1 MSSAVAAR
9 RTAAGEGLLIHIN
22 DDQCEIQLDPKEMMM
37 AMESKSFEQGS
48 SAKGKSGATASPAQ
62 EGSEAMVNMQK
73 ELLDVYEQASRAW
86 LARVKSE
93 VDLWSDLATKL
104 SATRSMPEA
113 LESYQKFVTQRMQM
127 AAQDGRQL
135 VEDCQK
141 ITQKMTRS
149 LSSTG
154 WPTTSS

>member
-1 MSSAVAAR
+1 MAV
-9 RTAAGEGLLIHIN
+9 
-22 DDQCEIQLDPKEMMM
+22 
-37 AMESKSFEQGS
+37 ESKSFEQGS
-48 SAKGKSGATASPAQ
+48 SARGKSGATASSAQ

-127 AAQDGRQL
+127 AAEDGRQL

-149 LSSTG
+149 LSGTG

>member
-1 MSSAVAAR
+1 MTISTKSS
-9 RTAAGEGLLIHIN
+9 LINH
-22 DDQCEIQLDPKEMMM
+22 EEMMM
-37 AMESKSFEQGS
+37 AVESKSFEQGS
-48 SAKGKSGATASPAQ
+48 SARGKLGATASPAQ

-127 AAQDGRQL
+127 AAEDGRQL

-141 ITQKMTRS
+141 MTQKMTRS

>member
-1 MSSAVAAR
+1 MSMTISAKVSLSNR
-9 RTAAGEGLLIHIN
+9 E
-22 DDQCEIQLDPKEMMM
+22 EMMM
-37 AMESKSFEQGS
+37 AVESKSFEQGS
-48 SAKGKSGATASPAQ
+48 SARGKSGATASSAQ

-127 AAQDGRQL
+127 AAEDGRQL

>member
-1 MSSAVAAR
+1 MTISAKVILSNR
-9 RTAAGEGLLIHIN
+9 E
-22 DDQCEIQLDPKEMMM
+22 EMMM
-37 AMESKSFEQGS
+37 AVESKSFEQGS
-48 SAKGKSGATASPAQ
+48 SARGRSGATASSAQ

-127 AAQDGRQL
+127 AAEDGRQL

-141 ITQKMTRS
+141 MTQKMTRS

>member
-1 MSSAVAAR
+1 MS
-9 RTAAGEGLLIHIN
+9 
-22 DDQCEIQLDPKEMMM
+22 D
-37 AMESKSFEQGS
+37 
-48 SAKGKSGATASPAQ
+48 ATQSR
-62 EGSEAMVNMQK
+62 GNTGMVNMQK
-73 ELLDVYEQASRAW
+73 ELLDVYEQASGAW

-93 VDLWSDLATKL
+93 VDLWSELAAKL

-127 AAQDGRQL
+127 AAQDGRRL

-141 ITQKMTRS
+141 ITQKMTQS
-149 LSSTG
+149 PSGSG

>member
-1 MSSAVAAR
+1 MTISAKVILSNR
-9 RTAAGEGLLIHIN
+9 E
-22 DDQCEIQLDPKEMMM
+22 EIMM
-37 AMESKSFEQGS
+37 AVESKSFEQGS
-48 SAKGKSGATASPAQ
+48 SARGKSGATASPAQ

-113 LESYQKFVTQRMQM
+113 LESYQNFVTQRMQM
-127 AAQDGRQL
+127 AAADGRQL

-141 ITQKMTRS
+141 MTQKMTRS
-149 LSSTG
+149 LSGTG

>member
-1 MSSAVAAR
+1 MAV
-9 RTAAGEGLLIHIN
+9 
-22 DDQCEIQLDPKEMMM
+22 
-37 AMESKSFEQGS
+37 ESKSFEQGS
-48 SAKGKSGATASPAQ
+48 SARGKSGATASSAQ

-127 AAQDGRQL
+127 AAEDGRQL

-141 ITQKMTRS
+141 VTQKMTRS
-149 LSSTG
+149 LSGTG

>member
-1 MSSAVAAR
+1 MTINAKSS
-9 RTAAGEGLLIHIN
+9 LIN
-22 DDQCEIQLDPKEMMM
+22 RKEVMM

-48 SAKGKSGATASPAQ
+48 SAKGRSGATASPAQ

-127 AAQDGRQL
+127 AAEDGRQL

-149 LSSTG
+149 LSGTG

>member
-1 MSSAVAAR
+1 
-9 RTAAGEGLLIHIN
+9 
-22 DDQCEIQLDPKEMMM
+22 M

-48 SAKGKSGATASPAQ
+48 STKGKSGATASSAQ

-127 AAQDGRQL
+127 AAEDGRQL

>member
-1 MSSAVAAR
+1 MTISAKVILSNR
-9 RTAAGEGLLIHIN
+9 E
-22 DDQCEIQLDPKEMMM
+22 EIMM
-37 AMESKSFEQGS
+37 AVESKSFEQGS
-48 SAKGKSGATASPAQ
+48 SARGRSGATASSAQ

-127 AAQDGRQL
+127 AAEDGRQL

-141 ITQKMTRS
+141 MTQKMTRS

>member
-1 MSSAVAAR
+1 MAV
-9 RTAAGEGLLIHIN
+9 
-22 DDQCEIQLDPKEMMM
+22 
-37 AMESKSFEQGS
+37 ESKSFEQGS
-48 SAKGKSGATASPAQ
+48 SARGKSGATASSAQ

-93 VDLWSDLATKL
+93 VDLWSDLASKL

-127 AAQDGRQL
+127 AAEDGRQL

>member
-1 MSSAVAAR
+1 MS
-9 RTAAGEGLLIHIN
+9 
-22 DDQCEIQLDPKEMMM
+22 D
-37 AMESKSFEQGS
+37 
-48 SAKGKSGATASPAQ
+48 ATQSR
-62 EGSEAMVNMQK
+62 GNTGMVNMQK
-73 ELLDVYEQASRAW
+73 ELLDVYEQASHAW

-93 VDLWSDLATKL
+93 ADLWSELAAKL

-127 AAQDGRQL
+127 AAQDGRRL

-141 ITQKMTRS
+141 ITQKMTQS
-149 LSSTG
+149 LSGSG

>member
-1 MSSAVAAR
+1 MTIDGKASSGNLEEV
-9 RTAAGEGLLIHIN
+9 
-22 DDQCEIQLDPKEMMM
+22 MM
-37 AMESKSFEQGS
+37 AMESKTFEQGG
-48 SAKGKSGATASPAQ
+48 ATKAKSGTTAFGQ
-62 EGSEAMVNMQK
+62 ERSEAMVNMQK

-104 SATRSMPEA
+104 SATRTMPEA
-113 LESYQKFVTQRMQM
+113 LESYQKFMTRRMQM

-149 LSSTG
+149 LSGNG
-154 WPTTSS
+154 WPTTTS